1 MTKPTV
7 IIIGAGFTGV
17 ATAYDLA
24 LRGFGVTVIERGEL
38 VSGTSGR
45 THGLLHS
52 GGRYCVNDR
61 ESAIEC
67 IEENTILRRIARQCI
82 EPNGGY
88 FIGLNDSDVA
98 YSTKFLEGAAA
109 CGIAVEEIPIRT
121 FLNMEPEVN
130 QKVIKAYSVPDG
142 TFEPLRL
149 AFAFAA
155 SAQKLGT
162 KFLPY
167 HEVEEVITETSKR
180 VAGVKT
186 WNRVNNERRV
196 FHADMVINA
205 TGAWAGKIA
214 KMADIHVPVKP
225 TPGIMVT
232 VGRRLSH
239 NVINRLNVP
248 DDGDI
253 VLPQRRMAVIGT
265 TSFEIEDVDYI
276 PIDKEQVQMM
286 VDRGSELL
294 PAIKNTPFRG
304 VFMSSRPLIAAGMEA
319 RSLARTFKCYDHE
332 ESDKV
337 GGLISI
343 IGGKATTCRAMAE
356 KVSDLVCKKFGVNME
371 CRTKEQPLLS
381 YRQYYRTN
389 AGV

>member
-1 MTKPTV
+1 MTKPAV

-24 LRGFGVTVIERGEL
+24 MRGFAVTVVERGEL

-52 GGRYCVNDR
+52 GGRYCVNDQ

-67 IEENTILRRIARQCI
+67 IEENTILRKIASQCI
-82 EPNGGY
+82 EPNGGF
-88 FIGLNDSDVA
+88 FIGLNDSDVE
-98 YSTKFLEGAAA
+98 YTGKFLEGAAA
-109 CGIAVEEIPIRT
+109 CGIPTEEIPVQD
-121 FLNMEPEVN
+121 LLKMEPEIN
-130 QKVIKAYSVPDG
+130 PKVIKAYAVPDG

-155 SAQKLGT
+155 SAQKYGA
-162 KFLPY
+162 KFYPY
-167 HEVEEVITETSKR
+167 HEVEEIILDNSKR
-180 VAGVKT
+180 VTGIRA
-186 WNRVNNERRV
+186 WNRTNNSRV
-196 FHADMVINA
+196 KFEADMVINA

-214 KMADIHVPVKP
+214 KMANIHVPVKP

-232 VGRRLSH
+232 VARRLSH
-239 NVINRLNVP
+239 NVINRLNIP

-276 PIDKEQVQMM
+276 PIDEAQIKLM

-294 PAIKNTPFRG
+294 PAIRNTPFRG
-304 VFMSSRPLIAAGMEA
+304 VFMSSRPLIGAGMEA
-319 RSLARTFKCYDHE
+319 RSIARTFKCYDHE

-343 IGGKATTCRAMAE
+343 IGGKATTSRAMAE
-356 KVSDLVCKKFGVNME
+356 KTSDLVCKKFGLSVE
-371 CRTKEQPLLS
+371 CRTKDQPLLS
-381 YRQYYRTN
+381 YRQYYRQ
-389 AGV
+389 

>member
-1 MTKPTV
+1 MNKPTV
-7 IIIGAGFTGV
+7 LIIGAGFTGV

-24 LRGFGVTVIERGEL
+24 LRGFAVTVVERGEL

-67 IEENTILRRIARQCI
+67 IEENTILRKIASQCI

-88 FIGLNDSDVA
+88 FIGLNDSDVE
-98 YSTKFLEGAAA
+98 YSQKFLEGAAA
-109 CGIAVEEIPIRT
+109 CGIPTKEINVSD
-121 FLNMEPEVN
+121 LLKAEPQIN
-130 QKVIKAYSVPDG
+130 PKVIKAYSVPDG

-155 SAQKLGT
+155 SAQKYGA
-162 KFLPY
+162 KFFPY
-167 HEVEEVITETSKR
+167 HEVEEIVLDNSKK
-180 VAGVKT
+180 VTGIKT
-186 WNRVNNERRV
+186 WNRTNNTKVN
-196 FHADMVINA
+196 FQADMVINA

-214 KMADIHVPVKP
+214 KMASIHVPVKP

-232 VGRRLSH
+232 VAKRLT
-239 NVINRLNVP
+239 NTTINRLNIP

-276 PIDKEQVQMM
+276 PINEEQIQMM

-294 PAIKNTPFRG
+294 PEIKNSPFRG
-304 VFMSSRPLIAAGMEA
+304 VFMSSRPLIGAGMEA
-319 RSLARTFKCYDHE
+319 RSIARTFKCYDHE

-343 IGGKATTCRAMAE
+343 IGGKATTSRGMAE
-356 KVSDLVCKKFGVNME
+356 KTADLVCKKFGLSIE
-371 CRTKEQPLLS
+371 CQTKNLPLVS
-381 YRQYYRTN
+381 YRKYYQQ
-389 AGV
+389 

>member
-1 MTKPTV
+1 MNKPTV
-7 IIIGAGFTGV
+7 LIIGAGFTGV

-24 LRGFGVTVIERGEL
+24 QRGFAVTVVERGEIA
-38 VSGTSGR
+38 SGTSGR

-67 IEENTILRRIARQCI
+67 IEENTILRKIASQCI
-82 EPNGGY
+82 EPNGGF
-88 FIGLNDSDVA
+88 FIGLNDSDIE
-98 YSTKFLEGAAA
+98 YSKTFVEGAVA
-109 CGIAVEEIPIRT
+109 CGIPVEEIAISNLRK
-121 FLNMEPEVN
+121 MEPEIN
-130 QKVIKAYSVPDG
+130 PKVIKAYSVPDG

-155 SAQKLGT
+155 SAQKYGAV
-162 KFLPY
+162 FHHY
-167 HEVEEVITETSKR
+167 HEVEEILLDNSKR
-180 VAGVKT
+180 VTGIKA
-186 WNRVNNERRV
+186 WNRTNNQRMQ
-196 FHADMVINA
+196 FAADLVINA

-214 KMADIHVPVKP
+214 SMASIHVPVKP

-232 VGRRLSH
+232 VGKRLTLTT
-239 NVINRLNVP
+239 INRLNIP

-276 PIDKEQVQMM
+276 PIDEEQVQLM

-294 PAIKNTPFRG
+294 PAIRHTPYRG
-304 VFMSSRPLIAAGMEA
+304 IFMSSRPLIGAGMEA
-319 RSLARTFKCYDHE
+319 RSIARTFKCYDHE

-356 KVSDLVCKKFGVNME
+356 KTSDLVCKKFGLSIR
-371 CRTKEQPLLS
+371 CQTKDQPLLS
-381 YRQYYRTN
+381 FRKYYQL
-389 AGV
+389 

>member
-1 MTKPTV
+1 MNKPTV
-7 IIIGAGFTGV
+7 LIIGAGFTGV
-17 ATAYDLA
+17 ATAYDLT
-24 LRGFGVTVIERGEL
+24 LRGFAVTVVERGEL

-67 IEENTILRRIARQCI
+67 IEENTILRKIASQCI

-88 FIGLNDSDVA
+88 FIGLNDSDVE
-98 YSTKFLEGAAA
+98 YSQKFLEGAAA
-109 CGIAVEEIPIRT
+109 CGIPTQEIRVSELLKVEPQINP
-121 FLNMEPEVN
+121 N
-130 QKVIKAYSVPDG
+130 VIKAYSVPDG

-155 SAQKLGT
+155 SAQKYGA
-162 KFLPY
+162 KFYPY
-167 HEVEEVITETSKR
+167 HEVEEIVLDNSKK
-180 VAGVKT
+180 VTGIKT
-186 WNRVNNERRV
+186 WNRTNNKKVN
-196 FHADMVINA
+196 FDTDMVINA

-214 KMADIHVPVKP
+214 KMANIHVPVKP

-232 VGRRLSH
+232 VSKRLT
-239 NVINRLNVP
+239 NTTINRLNIP

-276 PIDKEQVQMM
+276 PINEEQIQMM

-294 PAIKNTPFRG
+294 PEIKNTPFRG
-304 VFMSSRPLIAAGMEA
+304 VFMSSRPLIGAGMEA
-319 RSLARTFKCYDHE
+319 RSIARTFKCYDHE

-343 IGGKATTCRAMAE
+343 IGGKATTSRGMAE
-356 KVSDLVCKKFGVNME
+356 KTADLVCKKFGLSIE
-371 CRTKEQPLLS
+371 CQTKNQPLVS
-381 YRQYYRTN
+381 YRKYYQQ
-389 AGV
+389 

>member
-1 MTKPTV
+1 MNKPTV
-7 IIIGAGFTGV
+7 LIIGAGFTGV

-24 LRGFGVTVIERGEL
+24 LRGFAVTVVERGEL

-67 IEENTILRRIARQCI
+67 IEENTILRKIASQCI

-88 FIGLNDSDVA
+88 FIGLNDSDVE
-98 YSTKFLEGAAA
+98 YSQKFLEGAAA
-109 CGIAVEEIPIRT
+109 CGIPTKEISVSD
-121 FLNMEPEVN
+121 LLKAEPHIN
-130 QKVIKAYSVPDG
+130 PKVIKAYSVPDG

-155 SAQKLGT
+155 SAQKYGA
-162 KFLPY
+162 KFYPY
-167 HEVEEVITETSKR
+167 HEVEEIVLDNSKK
-180 VAGVKT
+180 VTGIKT
-186 WNRVNNERRV
+186 WNRTNNKKVN
-196 FHADMVINA
+196 FDADMVINA

-214 KMADIHVPVKP
+214 KMANIHVPVKP

-232 VGRRLSH
+232 VAKRLT
-239 NVINRLNVP
+239 NTTINRLNIP

-276 PIDKEQVQMM
+276 PINEEQIQMM

-294 PAIKNTPFRG
+294 PEIKNTPFRG
-304 VFMSSRPLIAAGMEA
+304 VFMSSRPLIGAGMEA
-319 RSLARTFKCYDHE
+319 RSIARTFKCYDHE

-343 IGGKATTCRAMAE
+343 IGGKATTSRGMAE
-356 KVSDLVCKKFGVNME
+356 KTADLVCKKFGLSIE
-371 CRTKEQPLLS
+371 CQTKNQPLVS
-381 YRQYYRTN
+381 YRKYYQQ
-389 AGV
+389 

>member
-1 MTKPTV
+1 MNKPTV
-7 IIIGAGFTGV
+7 LIIGAGFTGV

-24 LRGFGVTVIERGEL
+24 LRGFAVTVVERGEL

-67 IEENTILRRIARQCI
+67 IEENTILRKIASQCI

-88 FIGLNDSDVA
+88 FIGLNDSDVE
-98 YSTKFLEGAAA
+98 YSQKFLEGAAA
-109 CGIAVEEIPIRT
+109 CGIPTKEISASDLLKVEPQINP
-121 FLNMEPEVN
+121 
-130 QKVIKAYSVPDG
+130 KVIKAYSVPDG

-155 SAQKLGT
+155 SAQKYGA
-162 KFLPY
+162 KFFPY
-167 HEVEEVITETSKR
+167 HEVEEIVLDNSKK
-180 VAGVKT
+180 VTGIKT
-186 WNRVNNERRV
+186 WNRTNNTKVNFE
-196 FHADMVINA
+196 ADMVINA

-214 KMADIHVPVKP
+214 KMANIHVPVKP

-232 VGRRLSH
+232 VAKRLT
-239 NVINRLNVP
+239 NTTINRLNIP

-276 PIDKEQVQMM
+276 PINEEQIQMM

-294 PAIKNTPFRG
+294 PEIKNTPFRG
-304 VFMSSRPLIAAGMEA
+304 VFMSSRPLIGAGMEA
-319 RSLARTFKCYDHE
+319 RSIARTFKCYDHE

-343 IGGKATTCRAMAE
+343 IGGKATTSRGMAE
-356 KVSDLVCKKFGVNME
+356 KTADLVCKKFGLSIE
-371 CRTKEQPLLS
+371 CQTKNQPLVS
-381 YRQYYRTN
+381 YRKYYQQ
-389 AGV
+389 

>member
-1 MTKPTV
+1 MNKPTV
-7 IIIGAGFTGV
+7 LIIGAGFTGV

-24 LRGFGVTVIERGEL
+24 LRGFAVTVVERGEL

-67 IEENTILRRIARQCI
+67 IEENTILRKIASQCI

-88 FIGLNDSDVA
+88 FIGLNDSDVE
-98 YSTKFLEGAAA
+98 YSKKFLEGAAA
-109 CGIAVEEIPIRT
+109 CGIPTKEISVT
-121 FLNMEPEVN
+121 ELLKLEPQIN
-130 QKVIKAYSVPDG
+130 PKVIKAYSVPDG

-155 SAQKLGT
+155 SAQKYGA
-162 KFLPY
+162 KFFPY
-167 HEVEEVITETSKR
+167 HEVEEIVLDNSKK
-180 VAGVKT
+180 VTGIKT
-186 WNRVNNERRV
+186 WNRTNNKKVNFE
-196 FHADMVINA
+196 ADMVINA

-214 KMADIHVPVKP
+214 KMANIHVPVKP

-232 VGRRLSH
+232 VAKRLT
-239 NVINRLNVP
+239 NTTINRLNIP

-276 PIDKEQVQMM
+276 PINEEQIQMM

-294 PAIKNTPFRG
+294 PEIKNTPFRG
-304 VFMSSRPLIAAGMEA
+304 VFMSSRPLIGAGMEA
-319 RSLARTFKCYDHE
+319 RSIARTFKCYDHE

-343 IGGKATTCRAMAE
+343 IGGKATTSRGMAE
-356 KVSDLVCKKFGVNME
+356 KTADLVCKKFGLSIE
-371 CRTKEQPLLS
+371 CQTKNQPLVS
-381 YRQYYRTN
+381 YRKYYQQ
-389 AGV
+389 

>member
-1 MTKPTV
+1 MNKPTV
-7 IIIGAGFTGV
+7 LIIGAGFTGV

-24 LRGFGVTVIERGEL
+24 LRGFAVTVVERGEL

-67 IEENTILRRIARQCI
+67 IEENTILRKIASQCI

-88 FIGLNDSDVA
+88 FIGLNDSDVE
-98 YSTKFLEGAAA
+98 YSQKFLEGAAA
-109 CGIAVEEIPIRT
+109 CGIPTKEISVSDLLKVEPQI
-121 FLNMEPEVN
+121 NH
-130 QKVIKAYSVPDG
+130 KVIKAYSVPDG

-155 SAQKLGT
+155 SAQKYGA
-162 KFLPY
+162 KFYPY
-167 HEVEEVITETSKR
+167 HEVEEIVLDNSKK
-180 VAGVKT
+180 VTGIKT
-186 WNRVNNERRV
+186 WNRTNNKKVN
-196 FHADMVINA
+196 FDADMVINA

-214 KMADIHVPVKP
+214 KMANIHVPVKP

-232 VGRRLSH
+232 VAKRLT
-239 NVINRLNVP
+239 NTTINRLNIP

-276 PIDKEQVQMM
+276 PINEEQIQMM

-304 VFMSSRPLIAAGMEA
+304 VFMSSRPLIGAGMEA
-319 RSLARTFKCYDHE
+319 RSIARTFKCYDHE

-343 IGGKATTCRAMAE
+343 IGGKATTSRGMAE
-356 KVSDLVCKKFGVNME
+356 KTADLVCKKFGLSIE
-371 CRTKEQPLLS
+371 CQTKNQPLVS
-381 YRQYYRTN
+381 YRKYYQQ
-389 AGV
+389 

>member
-1 MTKPTV
+1 MNKPTV
-7 IIIGAGFTGV
+7 LIIGAGFTGV

-24 LRGFGVTVIERGEL
+24 LRGFAVTVVERGEL

-67 IEENTILRRIARQCI
+67 IEENTILRKIASHCI

-88 FIGLNDSDVA
+88 FIGLNDSDVE
-98 YSTKFLEGAAA
+98 YSKKFLEGAAA
-109 CGIAVEEIPIRT
+109 CGIPTKEISVSELLKVEPQINP
-121 FLNMEPEVN
+121 
-130 QKVIKAYSVPDG
+130 KVIKAYSVPDG

-155 SAQKLGT
+155 SAQKYGA
-162 KFLPY
+162 KFFPY
-167 HEVEEVITETSKR
+167 HEVEEIVLDNSKK
-180 VAGVKT
+180 VTGIKT
-186 WNRVNNERRV
+186 WNRTNNKKVNFE
-196 FHADMVINA
+196 ADMVINA

-214 KMADIHVPVKP
+214 KMANIHVPVKP

-232 VGRRLSH
+232 VAKRLT
-239 NVINRLNVP
+239 NTTINRLNIP

-276 PIDKEQVQMM
+276 PINEEQIQMM

-294 PAIKNTPFRG
+294 PEIKNTPFRG
-304 VFMSSRPLIAAGMEA
+304 VFMSSRPLIGAGMEA
-319 RSLARTFKCYDHE
+319 RSIARTFKCYDHE

-343 IGGKATTCRAMAE
+343 IGGKATTSRGMAE
-356 KVSDLVCKKFGVNME
+356 KTADLVCKKFGLSIE
-371 CRTKEQPLLS
+371 CQTKNQPLVS
-381 YRQYYRTN
+381 YRKYYQQ
-389 AGV
+389 

>member
-1 MTKPTV
+1 MNKPTV
-7 IIIGAGFTGV
+7 LIIGAGFTGV

-24 LRGFGVTVIERGEL
+24 LRGFAVTVVERGEL

-67 IEENTILRRIARQCI
+67 IEENTILRKIASQCI

-88 FIGLNDSDVA
+88 FIGLNDSDVE
-98 YSTKFLEGAAA
+98 YSQKFLEGAAA
-109 CGIAVEEIPIRT
+109 CGIPTQEISVSELLKVEPQINP
-121 FLNMEPEVN
+121 N
-130 QKVIKAYSVPDG
+130 VIKAYSVPDG

-155 SAQKLGT
+155 SAQKYGA
-162 KFLPY
+162 KFYPY
-167 HEVEEVITETSKR
+167 HEVEEIVLDNSKK
-180 VAGVKT
+180 VTGIKT
-186 WNRVNNERRV
+186 WNRTNNKKVN
-196 FHADMVINA
+196 FDADMVINA

-214 KMADIHVPVKP
+214 KMANIHVPVKP

-232 VGRRLSH
+232 VSKRLT
-239 NVINRLNVP
+239 NTTINRLNIP

-276 PIDKEQVQMM
+276 PINEEQIQMM

-294 PAIKNTPFRG
+294 PEIKNTPFRG
-304 VFMSSRPLIAAGMEA
+304 VFMSSRPLIGAGMEA
-319 RSLARTFKCYDHE
+319 RSIARTFKCYDHE

-343 IGGKATTCRAMAE
+343 IGGKATTSRGMAE
-356 KVSDLVCKKFGVNME
+356 KTADLVCKKFGLSIE
-371 CRTKEQPLLS
+371 CQTKNQPLVS
-381 YRQYYRTN
+381 YRKYYQQ
-389 AGV
+389 

>member
-1 MTKPTV
+1 MNKPTV
-7 IIIGAGFTGV
+7 LIIGAGFTGV

-24 LRGFGVTVIERGEL
+24 LRGFAVTVVERGEL

-67 IEENTILRRIARQCI
+67 IEENTILRKIASQCI

-88 FIGLNDSDVA
+88 FIGLNDSDVE
-98 YSTKFLEGAAA
+98 YSQKFLEGAAA
-109 CGIAVEEIPIRT
+109 CGIPTKEISVSDLLKVEPQINP
-121 FLNMEPEVN
+121 
-130 QKVIKAYSVPDG
+130 KVIKAYSVPDG

-155 SAQKLGT
+155 SAQKYGA
-162 KFLPY
+162 KFYPY
-167 HEVEEVITETSKR
+167 HEVEEIVLDNSKK
-180 VAGVKT
+180 VTGIKT
-186 WNRVNNERRV
+186 WNRTNNKKVN
-196 FHADMVINA
+196 FDADMVINA

-214 KMADIHVPVKP
+214 KMANIHVPVKP

-232 VGRRLSH
+232 VAKRLT
-239 NVINRLNVP
+239 NTTINRLNIP

-276 PIDKEQVQMM
+276 PINEEQIQMM

-304 VFMSSRPLIAAGMEA
+304 VFMSSRPLIGAGMEA
-319 RSLARTFKCYDHE
+319 RSIARTFKCYDHE

-343 IGGKATTCRAMAE
+343 IGGKATTSRGMAE
-356 KVSDLVCKKFGVNME
+356 KTADLVCKKFGLSIE
-371 CRTKEQPLLS
+371 CQTKNQPLVS
-381 YRQYYRTN
+381 YRKYYQQ
-389 AGV
+389 